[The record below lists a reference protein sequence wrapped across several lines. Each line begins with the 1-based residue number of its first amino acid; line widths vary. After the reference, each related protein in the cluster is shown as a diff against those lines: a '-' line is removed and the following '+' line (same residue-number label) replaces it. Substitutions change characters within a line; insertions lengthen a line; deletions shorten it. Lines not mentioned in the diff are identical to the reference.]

1 MDFDVLVVCIFY
13 FIYKTNF
20 MSFTVKKIFKHLKIE
35 MAAFVFLYAYTM
47 LEIEMNLFIGS
58 LFISGPVTQDKLI
71 SIHK

>member
-20 MSFTVKKIFKHLKIE
+20 TSFTVKIYKHLKIE
-35 MAAFVFLYAYTM
+35 MAVFVFLYAYTM

-58 LFISGPVTQDKLI
+58 LFISGPVTHGKLI
-71 SIHK
+71 SNT